1 MKVGRNDLCPCGSG
15 KKYKKCCI
23 GKDETTIIN
32 SGLDLYAYHRY
43 CTHAEKVKEPKIN
56 QKLLNI
62 YDNNDKMSQ
71 KEIVDNW
78 LEVMDYIL
86 NYAKKNNIHTL
97 EELDDEKIVAEFM
110 GNLVG
115 DFEMEIYNLDKE
127 DYDLN
132 ITISY
137 LDKIVNTLN
146 LDDHTYEEILRCKT
160 WSLFKLGNYDL
171 GEEVMLNLIKEKN
184 NSIYPYV
191 ELVDCY
197 QFVKNMDKAK
207 YYYDLGMK
215 QTNLD
220 DLDVLEQRLDFFEK

>member
-197 QFVKNMDKAK
+197 RFVKNMDKAK

>member
-23 GKDETTIIN
+23 NKDEATIIN
-32 SGLDLYAYHRY
+32 SNNDLYAYHRY
-43 CTHAEKVKEPKIN
+43 CTHTKKVKAPRIN

-62 YDNNDKMSQ
+62 YDNNDKLSQ
-71 KEIVDNW
+71 KELIDNW
-78 LEVMDYIL
+78 LEVMNYIL
-86 NYAKKNNIHTL
+86 DYAKKNKINTIEKLNDENIVS
-97 EELDDEKIVAEFM
+97 DFI
-110 GNLVG
+110 GNIIG
-115 DFEMEIYNLDKE
+115 DFEMEVYNLDKE

-132 ITISY
+132 ITNNC
-137 LDKIVNTLN
+137 LDKIINTLR
-146 LDDHTYEEILRCKT
+146 LDDHTYENLLRCKT
-160 WSLFKLGNYDL
+160 SSLFKLGNYAL

-197 QFVKNMDKAK
+197 CLVKNKDKAK

-220 DLDVLEQRLDFFEK
+220 DLDVLEERHDYFD